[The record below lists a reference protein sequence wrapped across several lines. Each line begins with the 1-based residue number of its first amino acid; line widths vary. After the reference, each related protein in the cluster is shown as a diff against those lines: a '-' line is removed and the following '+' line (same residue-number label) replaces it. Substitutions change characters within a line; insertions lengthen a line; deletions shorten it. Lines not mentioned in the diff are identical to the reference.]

1 MKLFLLAI
9 VATAVCALPN
19 ADYPDSVVPETG
31 LVDTNAFEPAKAAQE
46 AITVLLQEGKDEGAC
61 ASLAAVIVDE
71 VQNGVDTQQKILNA
85 LDNGSDCHN
94 QGQDGVDAAQKSLDS
109 ATSAL
114 SDANKALADANN
126 APVTVA
132 APFSTLTE
140 GQCDFF
146 FSDSAYTSVKAS
158 FDTAKN
164 EVQKAQG
171 AKNGAVTALATAKEE
186 QKAAVEQCL
195 CDVRSAYNKAWKAS
209 NANNDENEKAYAKG
223 KHMACVLAGTAPA
236 DCDVGEV
243 PKVTAVS
250 LADGVPEHHCAS
262 FGAIQSTHTQ
272 CAKMREQRD
281 QYLDRQNVACAK
293 NKAMSDFKV
302 VDGCPSKDL
311 KYKYGCMKADYGES
325 TTTFTK
331 KTSCQHTR
339 NQKEHYLDRQNVDC
353 GSGALIN
360 SFKLVTGQC
369 KGDNMRYTVQ
379 CLRPESP
386 LTEVSSHKT
395 SCQTGVKKELQYL
408 DRLKVACPAGKA
420 LQRFQMSTSGCSS
433 SKVRYNFWCAK

>member
-1 MKLFLLAI
+1 MSPRPHCP
-9 VATAVCALPN
+9 CA
-19 ADYPDSVVPETG
+19 
-31 LVDTNAFEPAKAAQE
+31 Q
-46 AITVLLQEGKDEGAC
+46 
-61 ASLAAVIVDE
+61 
-71 VQNGVDTQQKILNA
+71 ILNA

-94 QGQDGVDAAQKSLDS
+94 QGQDSVDAAQKSLDS

-140 GQCDFF
+140 GQCGFF

-158 FDTAKN
+158 FDTAKS

-171 AKNGAVTALATAKEE
+171 AKNGAVTALAAAKED

-236 DCDVGEV
+236 DCNVGEV

-272 CAKMREQRD
+272 CSEMKKQRD
-281 QYLDRQNVACAK
+281 QYLDRQASIYALRGASCISPSVVCWQNVACAK

-302 VDGCPSKDL
+302 VDGCPSNDL
-311 KYKYGCMKADYGES
+311 KCGPSLVEPCFG
-325 TTTFTK
+325 
-331 KTSCQHTR
+331 HTCWKLTR
-339 NQKEHYLDRQNVDC
+339 ERV
-353 GSGALIN
+353 N
-360 SFKLVTGQC
+360 S
-369 KGDNMRYTVQ
+369 
-379 CLRPESP
+379 
-386 LTEVSSHKT
+386 
-395 SCQTGVKKELQYL
+395 
-408 DRLKVACPAGKA
+408 A
-420 LQRFQMSTSGCSS
+420 QMSLKS
-433 SKVRYNFWCAK
+433 N